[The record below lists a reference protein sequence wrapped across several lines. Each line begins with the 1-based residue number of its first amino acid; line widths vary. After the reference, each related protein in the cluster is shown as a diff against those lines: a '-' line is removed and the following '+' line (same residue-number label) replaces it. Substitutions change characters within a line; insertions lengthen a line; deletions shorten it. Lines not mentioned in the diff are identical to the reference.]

1 MELLILLLLQETF
14 WAARLERLQVLAR
27 LEPNGLSGRDIY
39 FRSGS
44 GVPADA
50 RLTRLDR
57 KYAKAAQLNPII
69 GLQGIFHAIEDGVY
83 RLFRFCL
90 AHSRPLNNLIHEIEF
105 DHWNLRI
112 SFVTIFLPSGNELG
126 NAN

>member
-1 MELLILLLLQETF
+1 MELLILLLQENF
-14 WAARLERLQVLAR
+14 WATGLKRLQVFAR
-27 LEPNGLSGRDIY
+27 LEPNSLSGRDIH
-39 FRSGS
+39 FRAGS

-50 RLTRLDR
+50 RFSRLDR
-57 KYAKAAQLNPII
+57 KYAKTAQLDPII
-69 GLQGIFHAIEDGVY
+69 GLQGIFHAIEDGIHC
-83 RLFRFCL
+83 LFRFSL

-112 SFVTIFLPSGNELG
+112 SFVTIFLPPGDELG

>member
-1 MELLILLLLQETF
+1 MELLILLLQETF
-14 WAARLERLQVLAR
+14 WAAGLERLQVFAG
-27 LEPNGLSGRDIY
+27 LEPNGLAGRDVH
-39 FRSGS
+39 FRAGS

-50 RLTRLDR
+50 RFPRLDR
-57 KYAKAAQLNPII
+57 KYAKTAQLNPII
-69 GLQGIFHAIEDGVY
+69 GLQGIFHAIEDGID
-83 RLFRFCL
+83 RLFRFRL

-112 SFVTIFLPSGNELG
+112 SFVSIFLPSGNELG

>member
-1 MELLILLLLQETF
+1 MELLLILLLQETF
-14 WAARLERLQVLAR
+14 WATGLKRLQVFAW
-27 LEPNGLSGRDIY
+27 LEPNSLSRRDIY
-39 FRSGS
+39 FRAGS

-50 RLTRLDR
+50 RFSWLDR
-57 KYAKAAQLNPII
+57 KYAKTAQLNPII
-69 GLQGIFHAIEDGVY
+69 GLQGIFHAIEDGIDC
-83 RLFRFCL
+83 LFRFCL

-112 SFVTIFLPSGNELG
+112 SFVTIFLPPGDELG

>member
-14 WAARLERLQVLAR
+14 RAAGLQRLQVFAW
-27 LEPNGLSGRDIY
+27 LEPNGLSGRDIH
-39 FRSGS
+39 FRTGA
-44 GVPADA
+44 GVPANA
-50 RLTRLDR
+50 RFPRLDR
-57 KYAKAAQLNPII
+57 KYAKTAQLNPII
-69 GLQGIFHAIEDGVY
+69 GLQGIFHAIENGIDC
-83 RLFRFCL
+83 LFRFCL

>member
-14 WAARLERLQVLAR
+14 WAAGLERLQVFAW
-27 LEPNGLSGRDIY
+27 LEPNGLTGRDVH
-39 FRSGS
+39 FRTGP

-50 RLTRLDR
+50 RFSRLDR
-57 KYAKAAQLNPII
+57 KYAKTAQLYPIVS
-69 GLQGIFHAIEDGVY
+69 LQGILHAIENGIDC
-83 RLFRFCL
+83 LFRFCL

-112 SFVTIFLPSGNELG
+112 SFVTIFLPSGDALG

>member
-1 MELLILLLLQETF
+1 MELSILLLLQETF
-14 WAARLERLQVLAR
+14 RAAGLERLQVFAR
-27 LEPNGLSGRDIY
+27 LEPNGLSGRDIH

-50 RLTRLDR
+50 CLPRLDR
-57 KYAKAAQLNPII
+57 KYAKTAQLNPII
-69 GLQGIFHAIEDGVY
+69 GLQGIFHAIEDGVHC
-83 RLFRFCL
+83 LFRFCL

-112 SFVTIFLPSGNELG
+112 SFVTIFLPSGIELG